1 MKILLTG
8 STGMVGRSVLNE
20 CLESDTVSEI
30 VLINRKSLN
39 LKHPKVRE
47 ILLPDF
53 SDIEN
58 IKNELPAFDACFYCM
73 GVSALGLNEEKYSQI
88 TYENTKAFADVM
100 YDINPQMVFNY
111 VSGTGTDSTE
121 QGSIMWARIKGKTE
135 NMVFNK
141 GFKDAYAFRPGVIIP
156 EKGVKSS
163 TNWYNIFY
171 VLTKPLFPI
180 IKRMNSVTTSSKIGQ
195 AMINTVLHPQNI
207 KILENRDINQLA

>member
-1 MKILLTG
+1 
-8 STGMVGRSVLNE
+8 MVGRSVLNE